1 MSATSADAISA
12 YSCGLTAY
20 GYENVKAQT
29 TAADFAGTESCPAV
43 AVTAERDGA
52 ALYEQMIYLKTGNY
66 IYCVTL
72 CSFTEDVTVEMAK
85 LFYAL

>member
-1 MSATSADAISA
+1 M
-12 YSCGLTAY
+12 
-20 GYENVKAQT
+20 
-29 TAADFAGTESCPAV
+29 
-43 AVTAERDGA
+43 AVTAERDGT

-72 CSFTEDVTVEMAK
+72 CSFKEGVTAEMAK